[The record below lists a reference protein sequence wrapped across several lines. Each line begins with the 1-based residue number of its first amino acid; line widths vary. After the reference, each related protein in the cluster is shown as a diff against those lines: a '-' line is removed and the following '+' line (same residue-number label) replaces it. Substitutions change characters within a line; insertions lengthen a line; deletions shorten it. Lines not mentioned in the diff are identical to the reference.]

1 MFHLYVASVGKH
13 FHPSTHVQTLN
24 CSHSQH
30 THTHTYTHTDSAVA
44 TAAAAGAAA
53 PEQPHLPHPM
63 CEHLEWCLPP
73 IAALIQALNGLAAAD
88 AAGALGPLQVRK
100 RG

>member
-1 MFHLYVASVGKH
+1 
-13 FHPSTHVQTLN
+13 
-24 CSHSQH
+24 
-30 THTHTYTHTDSAVA
+30 
-44 TAAAAGAAA
+44 
-53 PEQPHLPHPM
+53 M